1 MNTIK
6 RILGRT
12 GIPGLVLVAV
22 LSAALVSLGVLSL
35 TVARAAPAPAHE
47 SATAPALP
55 TAVVDLRDVDQAYV
69 ADGVVEAVLQAT
81 LTAQVSGRIVELR
94 VRAGDPVVKGQ
105 VLARIDEREVDQS
118 VASSQA
124 QVARA
129 EAEFA
134 NAKAQF
140 ERTRTLVSEKFL
152 SPAALDKAQADY
164 DASRAALAAARA
176 GNGQAMTVKGYTLIT
191 APFAG
196 VVAERTVELGEIAQP
211 GKPLFTVFDPRALRV
226 VADVPQETINELR
239 GHIGDAMAEL
249 PTLARTI
256 KPAAITVL
264 PSADPR
270 THTTE
275 VRLDLPQGLAGL
287 YPGMYARAQFVTG
300 KAKKLVVPAQAVAY
314 RSEVAGAYVIGERG
328 DIRFRQLRLGEAAGA
343 QGVEVL
349 AGLAPG
355 ERVALDPVAAL
366 ADLKQAGRK

>member
-1 MNTIK
+1 MDTMK
-6 RILGRT
+6 RILGRAGT
-12 GIPGLVLVAV
+12 PGLVLLAV
-22 LSAALVSLGVLSL
+22 LSAGLISLGLITL
-35 TVARAAPAPAHE
+35 TAARAAPAPAGA
-47 SATAPALP
+47 SAAANLA
-55 TAVVDLRDVDQAYV
+55 TAVVDVRDVDQAYV
-69 ADGVVEAVLQAT
+69 ADGVVEAVLQST

-94 VRAGDPVVKGQ
+94 VRAGDAVVKGQ
-105 VLARIDEREVDQS
+105 VLARIDQREVDQS

-164 DASRAALAAARA
+164 DASRAALDAARA

-191 APFAG
+191 APFTG
-196 VVAERTVELGEIAQP
+196 VVAERTVELGEVAQP

-239 GHIGDAMAEL
+239 GRIGDAMAEL
-249 PTLARTI
+249 PAVSRTI
-256 KPAAITVL
+256 KPAMVTVL

-275 VRLDLPQGLAGL
+275 VRLDLPQGVAGV

-300 KAKKLVVPAQAVAY
+300 KAKKLVVPAQAVAH
-314 RSEVAGAYVIGERG
+314 RSEVAGAYVVDERG

-343 QGVEVL
+343 QGIEVL

-366 ADLKQAGRK
+366 ADLKQAAGN